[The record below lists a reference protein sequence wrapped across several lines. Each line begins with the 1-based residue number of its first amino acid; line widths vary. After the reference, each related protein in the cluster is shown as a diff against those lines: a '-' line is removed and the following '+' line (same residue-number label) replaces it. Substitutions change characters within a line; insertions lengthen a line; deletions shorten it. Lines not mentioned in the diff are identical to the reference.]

1 MAVVGRIDNILHK
14 IFDYSKKSAPSSN
27 IKRLKLLQK
36 NLESNYI
43 VMEKHFSEWE
53 NILITFNDLYFK
65 MRSDGIIVDYYPKKK
80 IDNYYIKPKDF
91 ILKKMQDILPEDAS
105 KKVQRAI
112 DRIVKDGEESVVIK
126 YSLMVGEVEKC
137 FIAKMGS
144 YNGSFLVMMVGIVED
159 YEI

>member
-80 IDNYYIKPKDF
+80 D
-91 ILKKMQDILPEDAS
+91 
-105 KKVQRAI
+105 
-112 DRIVKDGEESVVIK
+112 
-126 YSLMVGEVEKC
+126 
-137 FIAKMGS
+137 
-144 YNGSFLVMMVGIVED
+144 
-159 YEI
+159 